1 MTTIDRL
8 GGTGR
13 PASVRPGR
21 PMPSG
26 AAGFVLPEAAAP
38 PDGAEGISGTPPA
51 TLLGAMLALQEA
63 AAGRARDR
71 VARRH
76 GEAVLTAL
84 MALQLKL
91 LGGPLHGGAAL
102 GHLARLV
109 AELPEAADPTL
120 RSLIRDVALRAEVEL
135 ARSAGSEECP

>member
-13 PASVRPGR
+13 PASVRPSRSVHG
-21 PMPSG
+21 S
-26 AAGFVLPEAAAP
+26 AAGFVLPEAAAT
-38 PDGAEGISGTPPA
+38 PDGAESVRETVPA

-63 AAGRARDR
+63 ATDRARDR

-84 MALQLKL
+84 MALQVRL
-91 LGGPLHGGAAL
+91 LSGPMHGGAAL

-109 AELPEAADPTL
+109 AQLPEAADPVL
-120 RSLIRDVALRAEVEL
+120 GVLIRDVALRAEVEL
-135 ARSAGSEECP
+135 ARITGSEE